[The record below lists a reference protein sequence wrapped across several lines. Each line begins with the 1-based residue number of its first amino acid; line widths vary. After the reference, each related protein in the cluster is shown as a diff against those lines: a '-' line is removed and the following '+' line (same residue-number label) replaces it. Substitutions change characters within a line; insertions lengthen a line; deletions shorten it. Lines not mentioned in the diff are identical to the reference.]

1 MFCPT
6 CGKENSRERKYCS
19 SCGTNLEAVTQAL
32 SGNAGDFFTRTD
44 SALEQ
49 LMARYA
55 EHVFKNA
62 PQNALDRSV
71 RNSWRILG
79 QAVVTSFVDLFL
91 YILMWNIIPL
101 KFLILLVSSPIK
113 LLSERSTRQKSATSD
128 LNERRELGPP
138 TAIHDGWSADAPVT
152 VTEHTTENLSD
163 YKRTRRNKA
172 GDTD

>member
-19 SCGTNLEAVTQAL
+19 SCGTNLEAVSQAL
-32 SGNAGDFFTRTD
+32 TGNADDFFTRTD

-62 PQNALDRSV
+62 PLNALDRKVS
-71 RNSWRILG
+71 NSWKVLG
-79 QAVVTSFVDLFL
+79 QTVITSFVDLFL
-91 YILMWNIIPL
+91 FILMWNIMPL
-101 KFLILLVSSPIK
+101 KFLIMLISSPIK
-113 LLSERSTRQKSATSD
+113 LLSERNSRQKSATSD
-128 LNERRELGPP
+128 LNEKKELAPS
-138 TAIHDGWSADAPVT
+138 ASIHDRWTADSPVT

-163 YKRTRRNKA
+163 YKRTMRNKA